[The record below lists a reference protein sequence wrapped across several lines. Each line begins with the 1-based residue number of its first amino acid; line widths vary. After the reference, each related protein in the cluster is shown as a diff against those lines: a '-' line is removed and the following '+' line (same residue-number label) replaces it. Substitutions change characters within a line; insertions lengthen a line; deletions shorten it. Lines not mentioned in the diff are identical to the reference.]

1 MAMTRVDP
9 GQVGSL
15 RVAPSILSANF
26 TTLGADIATVESAVS
41 WLHVDVMDGHFVPN
55 LTIGPPVVQALRAT
69 TALYLDC
76 HLMMTN
82 PGDYLEAFR
91 DAGADGCTVHVEVGG
106 TNALID
112 QMRALGLRVGL
123 AINPDGA
130 FSDVEPYL
138 DRIDLLLCMT
148 VFPGFGGQ
156 SFLPAG
162 LEIASQARAAALANG
177 WELDIEVDGGVDTT
191 TVVACTEAG
200 ANVFVAGSAVFNRP
214 DPAAAAAAIAESAR
228 VARANTEV

>member
-69 TALYLDC
+69 TALYLD
-76 HLMMTN
+76 

-162 LEIASQARAAALANG
+162 LEIARQARAAALANG

>member
-162 LEIASQARAAALANG
+162 LEIARQARAAALANG